1 MAPSSLAQNQTLRF
15 NLAIPWGVIGPDIE
29 AVPSETSQ
37 NTMRRPEWLDFIM
50 PQESP
55 TGENPASCSS
65 HEVVIQENV
74 VHLCLFP
81 SRAMSRLH
89 QGFG

>member
-55 TGENPASCSS
+55 IRKTLLLVLHTKLSS
-65 HEVVIQENV
+65 
-74 VHLCLFP
+74 
-81 SRAMSRLH
+81 RRT
-89 QGFG
+89 